1 MAGKFF
7 WDEEAGSLRPDIVNV
22 ITRIQWGLMMNT
34 SEIHKIPVAQ
44 FPPCHN
50 FVWLIK

>member
-22 ITRIQWGLMMNT
+22 ITRIQT
-34 SEIHKIPVAQ
+34 SVGFDDEHK
-44 FPPCHN
+44 
-50 FVWLIK
+50 